1 MPHDKKILITTDP
14 DNNITPE
21 HLSAMLMLFISVH
34 RPIHNID
41 KTHSNKIVFFFFFI

>member
-1 MPHDKKILITTDP
+1 MIKKILITTDL

-21 HLSAMLMLFISVH
+21 HLSAMLFISVH

-41 KTHSNKIVFFFFFI
+41 KTRSNKIVFFFYR